1 MMASEPPFKLF
12 FQRRAAAWQVMC
24 QIDIFPAVDVFL
36 EAQPGIEPEGKAI
49 VIEMEGLGA
58 AHLSA
63 VARGGVAGDV
73 EIADYASVV
82 GGKCIWR

>member
-1 MMASEPPFKLF
+1 MASEPPFKLV

-49 VIEMEGLGA
+49 VIEMERLGA

-63 VARGGVAGDV
+63 VARGGVAEDV
-73 EIADYASVV
+73 EIADYAGVV
-82 GGKCIWR
+82 GGECVWR